1 MSISGIQSG
10 YQLIQLSQQMAD
22 DAAHDIQHGAVK
34 KSGLEFNNIELS
46 KDSPPSHSISSP
58 NGPSSSAEQRVS
70 LTQSAAYNRIGA
82 SVVEK
87 SNEMI
92 GSLLDIHV

>member
-10 YQLIQLSQQMAD
+10 YQLIQLSQKMAD
-22 DAAHDIQHGAVK
+22 DATHDIQQGTVK
-34 KSGLEFNNIELS
+34 KSDLEFNNIELS
-46 KDSPPSHSISSP
+46 IGSPPSHSISSP
-58 NGPSSSAEQRVS
+58 NDPSSSTEPLVN
-70 LTQSAAYNRIGA
+70 LMQSAGYNRIGA

>member
-10 YQLIQLSQQMAD
+10 YQLIQLSQKMAD
-22 DAAHDIQHGAVK
+22 AAAHDIQQGTVK
-34 KSGLEFNNIELS
+34 KSDLEFNNIELS
-46 KDSPPSHSISSP
+46 KGSPPSHSISSP
-58 NGPSSSAEQRVS
+58 NEPSSSTEPLVH
-70 LTQSAAYNRIGA
+70 LMQSAGYNRIGA